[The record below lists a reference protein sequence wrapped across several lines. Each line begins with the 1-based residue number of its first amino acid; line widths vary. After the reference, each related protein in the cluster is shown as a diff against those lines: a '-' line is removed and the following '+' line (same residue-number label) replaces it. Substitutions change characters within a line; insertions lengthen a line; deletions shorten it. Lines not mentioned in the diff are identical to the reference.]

1 MMAGM
6 AVFFMLFTAGM
17 PVRSTLGERQQG
29 TLSRRPAAPIPAA
42 AVSAGK
48 TIAGMIVSVI
58 SLVALMLA
66 STLIMDTEWGPPLGA
81 LLLAVCAVVAAT
93 GVMSIAGATARTA
106 EQAGA
111 AQSVVAVSIGFLG
124 GTFVPLP
131 SPDEGL
137 LSVLERLTPNPW
149 FLQGDRKSTRLNS
162 SH

>member
-17 PVRSTLGERQQG
+17 PVLSTLGERQQG
-29 TLSRRPAAPIPAA
+29 TLSRLLAAPIPAA

-66 STLIMDTEWGPPLGA
+66 SKLIMDTEWGPTLGA

-93 GVMSIAGATARTA
+93 GVMSIAGATARTE

-111 AQSVVAVSIGFLG
+111 APSVVAGSSGFIGEMG
-124 GTFVPLP
+124 RAP
-131 SPDEGL
+131 
-137 LSVLERLTPNPW
+137 
-149 FLQGDRKSTRLNS
+149 
-162 SH
+162 